1 MPQYKN
7 MREERVVSREEYE
20 QGYIERD
27 GMTIRR
33 RRYELIKE
41 LPDGRYLVRAAE
53 PASPPQQQA

>member
-1 MPQYKN
+1 